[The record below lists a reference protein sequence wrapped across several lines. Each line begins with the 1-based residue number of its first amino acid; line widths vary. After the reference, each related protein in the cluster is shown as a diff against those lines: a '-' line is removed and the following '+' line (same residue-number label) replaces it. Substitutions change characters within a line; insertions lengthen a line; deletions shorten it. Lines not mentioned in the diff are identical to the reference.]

1 VRGNLVFPT
10 GKYVKEFLPTL
21 RKEKVLSKLQECV
34 LIYFLYL
41 FILFE
46 VRLLQNFELF

>member
-1 VRGNLVFPT
+1 VWGNLVFPT
-10 GKYVKEFLPTL
+10 WKYVKEFLPTL
-21 RKEKVLSKLQECV
+21 RKEEVLPKLKECF

-46 VRLLQNFELF
+46 VGLLQIFELF